1 MKILHAGSEL
11 TPFARTGGLGDVLEE
26 LPAALAERGHEV
38 SVVIPYYRGLQHD
51 SRLGA
56 RETGIRLHI
65 PVGSKSHEVQIW
77 QGRAV
82 NGIQVFLVRRDE
94 LYDRAGL

>member
-26 LPAALAERGHEV
+26 LPRALADRGHDV
-38 SVVIPYYRGLQHD
+38 SVALPSYRGVRED

-56 RETGIRLHI
+56 RDTGVRLHI
-65 PVGSKSHEVQIW
+65 PVG
-77 QGRAV
+77 
-82 NGIQVFLVRRDE
+82 
-94 LYDRAGL
+94 